1 MKRACGL
8 LCLLGSLLAA
18 ACSPTSGPGSSSQAP
33 PERVGAGRTLIF
45 VHGGENLSYA
55 MKEIQP
61 AGGTT
66 AGTRTAEAKYL
77 FNANLIFLDDRS
89 LPYAVLAESVPEFGT
104 SSWQLLPDGKM
115 EITYRLKPN
124 LTWHDGQPLTADD
137 WAFAWRVY
145 SNPVFGI
152 ASSGGLRYIDDVI
165 A

>member
-18 ACSPTSGPGSSSQAP
+18 ACAPSSGPGLSSQAP
-33 PERVGAGRTLIF
+33 AERVGAGRTLIF
-45 VHGGENLSYA
+45 VHGGENLS
-55 MKEIQP
+55 
-61 AGGTT
+61 
-66 AGTRTAEAKYL
+66 
-77 FNANLIFLDDRS
+77 FLDDRS

-152 ASSGGLRYIDDVI
+152 ASSGGLRYIDDVV
-165 A
+165 